1 MEVVNLTRNISVLLD
16 KNFTN
21 YSSIWNLSRRSN
33 QMETQEPS
41 RGEIIDAL
49 GCYAGH
55 VFLLEIL
62 NNSTEQHAELN
73 FVDLSVCSKY

>member
-1 MEVVNLTRNISVLLD
+1 M
-16 KNFTN
+16 K
-21 YSSIWNLSRRSN
+21 
-33 QMETQEPS
+33 TQEPC

-62 NNSTEQHAELN
+62 NNPTEQHAELN

>member
-1 MEVVNLTRNISVLLD
+1 
-16 KNFTN
+16 
-21 YSSIWNLSRRSN
+21 
-33 QMETQEPS
+33 METQERC

-49 GCYAGH
+49 GGYAGH

-62 NNSTEQHAELN
+62 NNSPEQHAELN

>member
-1 MEVVNLTRNISVLLD
+1 
-16 KNFTN
+16 
-21 YSSIWNLSRRSN
+21 
-33 QMETQEPS
+33 METQEPC

-62 NNSTEQHAELN
+62 NNSTEQHTELN
-73 FVDLSVCSKY
+73 FVDLSICSKYSLNYLCYLFLFLSLVSFISRFREVTIGR

>member
-1 MEVVNLTRNISVLLD
+1 
-16 KNFTN
+16 
-21 YSSIWNLSRRSN
+21 
-33 QMETQEPS
+33 METQERC

-49 GCYAGH
+49 SGYAGH